1 MASVRQTIVEALAA
15 KLEAITTANGYNFEV
30 GSDRVFRSAENPTMI
45 PTPAVVLIQGEENIE
60 QNYNNL
66 YACTL
71 EIVVGFV
78 DNYSGSDPETQANL
92 FLADIQKAMGVEFCI
107 AITNSAGAAS
117 ETTVIMLEEGN
128 TITISE
134 ALPGFLIGQV
144 NYEVQYR
151 RNMLDPNKV

>member
-30 GSDRVFRSAENPTMI
+30 GSDRVFRSAETPTMI

-66 YACTL
+66 YQCTL

-107 AITNSAGAAS
+107 DITNSAGAAS

>member
-66 YACTL
+66 Y
-71 EIVVGFV
+71 E
-78 DNYSGSDPETQANL
+78 
-92 FLADIQKAMGVEFCI
+92 
-107 AITNSAGAAS
+107 
-117 ETTVIMLEEGN
+117 
-128 TITISE
+128 
-134 ALPGFLIGQV
+134 
-144 NYEVQYR
+144 
-151 RNMLDPNKV
+151 